1 MRDCMGF
8 AGLQGAGAAVL
19 ARSCITADPLD
30 ATHAGIATDSVGASG
45 TGLRAGRHPNADMTR
60 TLEHLVCTNVC
71 PLIGGRPM
79 REDHSTG
86 WGGISLTR
94 SVARYGTPLVRQ
106 RIRLP
111 VLDLKT
117 LGI

>member
-60 TLEHLVCTNVC
+60 TLEHFVCTYVC
-71 PLIGGRPM
+71 PPHRGRAYEGGSQHRV
-79 REDHSTG
+79 G
-86 WGGISLTR
+86 WDLSDEECTR
-94 SVARYGTPLVRQ
+94 G
-106 RIRLP
+106 
-111 VLDLKT
+111 
-117 LGI
+117 